1 MAGRGSCRAWLH
13 VRGSAEPRP
22 ADCQAI
28 LPLPLAVRKV
38 MCKSEFTLTLSVA
51 GHREL
56 DRAPVSTTARVS
68 SAAARKFAAMDPS
81 ELMRLAI
88 EKCRQGIAAGQSPFG
103 CAIARDGKLLSCS
116 HNTVVL
122 TTDITAHAEVNA
134 IREACR
140 AVGDIFLDG
149 AIVATTCEPCPMC
162 MAALHWARVDTVY
175 YGATIADAD
184 DGRLQRAAAAG
195 RRAAAARRQQAEAG
209 AAACCRKNASNCLPS
224 GRRIRTRKCIREM
237 TNARMTNGE

>member
-1 MAGRGSCRAWLH
+1 M
-13 VRGSAEPRP
+13 V
-22 ADCQAI
+22 D
-28 LPLPLAVRKV
+28 
-38 MCKSEFTLTLSVA
+38 
-51 GHREL
+51 
-56 DRAPVSTTARVS
+56 D
-68 SAAARKFAAMDPS
+68 AMDPA

-88 EKCRQGIAAGQSPFG
+88 EKTRQGIGVGQSPFG
-103 CAIARDGKLLSCS
+103 CAIARDGNVLSCS

-140 AVGDIFLDG
+140 TVGDIFLDG

-184 DGRLQRAAAAG
+184 AAG
-195 RRAAAARRQQAEAG
+195 FNELQLPAKELLRLGKSGLKLVPQVLPAE
-209 AAACCRKNASNCLPS
+209 CRELFAEWTANPQ
-224 GRRIRTRKCIREM
+224 RVVY
-237 TNARMTNGE
+237 